1 MLTSDGSVPLQGN
14 NRPSYQMDPMKRA
27 LLFILLSACFFARAG
42 AQQVD
47 SIFFN
52 LYTDS
57 LKKGTHNYIN
67 IDGKLNN
74 GRWMPLTGKEIEF
87 TASSCEFSGNE
98 LIVPAG
104 FTEEKIKVK
113 AVLKSNP
120 SVWKER
126 TIWIK
131 KLPDPD
137 TLPTNEEIL
146 RNKPVKK
153 RN

>member
-1 MLTSDGSVPLQGN
+1 
-14 NRPSYQMDPMKRA
+14 MDQMKRT
-27 LLFILLSACFFARAG
+27 LLFIILTACFFARAG

-67 IDGKLNN
+67 IDGKLSN
-74 GRWMPLTGKEIEF
+74 GRWMPLTAKEIEL
-87 TASSCEFSGNE
+87 TASSCEFSGNQ
-98 LIVPAG
+98 LIIPAG
-104 FTEEKIKVK
+104 FAEEKIKVK

-120 SVWKER
+120 SVWKEK

-137 TLPTNEEIL
+137 NLPTNEEIL
-146 RNKPVKK
+146 RNKSSKK
-153 RN
+153 KH